1 MPPFPPA
8 EINLSQSQ
16 EVLFIAAAVVVCLLV
31 GLAAALLGRRS
42 GRRAISQRLASLG
55 TRLGLDPPE
64 DEYNIE
70 TSLSYLEQVTGGAAQ
85 AVTESSSDAIRLRRS
100 LDTLTQGV
108 VLCDENG
115 TVIYRNG
122 RANALMVSRHG
133 DALAAQAVTEVL
145 EDAWHQGSAERTLDL
160 YGPPRRTLQ
169 VRARQIDD
177 GRRPLGV
184 IALIEDVSERRR
196 LEEIRRDFV
205 ANVSH
210 ELKTPMGALG
220 LLAET
225 LVSEPDPDVAQRLA
239 GRIHNEAFRVSRI
252 IDDLL
257 DLSRIESEEAPP
269 REPVLVN
276 LVMADAIERV
286 RATADQRGIEIVLHE
301 PSPPVAVMGDRRQLV
316 SAMHAL
322 LENAITYSYDNSKVV
337 VTGTVQRTHSNL
349 DHPSVGS
356 SAVTSGEGR
365 AWEAP
370 ANRGGARGARRRNAG
385 LGETGGGGPGR
396 GTDRPGRHRGASL
409 HARDPR
415 PVHGARRVRDLGRGG
430 DRHHGTGTGI
440 AGPTRRGGRRDGSA
454 GDTRGG
460 VAQLAHR
467 GARQRAPVR
476 AGPRHRDPRPGPR
489 PHLRALL
496 PGRPR
501 PQPRHRRYR
510 PRPLNSASRRQQPPG
525 LGRRRVPRGRG
536 IDLHP
541 RPAHSGGARRMSKAG
556 TSKAPGRKGG
566 RAATGEGPVKVLL
579 AEDEE
584 SFIEAL
590 MIGLSNEG
598 FRVTVARDGSEALQL
613 FEETAPDILLLDLML
628 PKLSGIDVCRTIRA
642 RSQVPIIMVTA
653 KGTEIDT
660 VVALEV
666 GADDYVTKPYRLREL
681 VARMRAVLRRTPGG
695 PESADVAGAIEFGS
709 DGAWESNG
717 IKVDFDQRRV
727 FVRGEEVHLRR
738 KEFELLRLLVE
749 NSGRVLTRDVLIDRV
764 WGTDYI
770 GDTKTLD
777 VHIKRLRS
785 RIEAD
790 PSTPL
795 LITTVRGVG
804 YRFAAAS

>member
-1 MPPFPPA
+1 VPPFPLG
-8 EINLSQSQ
+8 EINLSQTQ
-16 EVLFIAAAVVVCLLV
+16 EILFVAGAVVLSVVV
-31 GLAAALLGRRS
+31 GFVAALLARRS

-70 TSLSYLEQVTGGAAQ
+70 TSLAYLEQVTGGAAQ

-225 LVSEPDPDVAQRLA
+225 LVSEPDPEVAQRLA

-337 VTGTVQRTHSNL
+337 VTGTVQRTHPNL
-349 DHPSVGS
+349 EHPSVAA
-356 SAVTSGEGR
+356 SAVTTGEGR

-370 ANRGGARGARRRNAG
+370 ATGEVPSVPDVHARASEPPEAAEGARA
-385 LGETGGGGPGR
+385 
-396 GTDRPGRHRGASL
+396 D
-409 HARDPR
+409 
-415 PVHGARRVRDLGRGG
+415 
-430 DRHHGTGTGI
+430 
-440 AGPTRRGGRRDGSA
+440 
-454 GDTRGG
+454 
-460 VAQLAHR
+460 
-467 GARQRAPVR
+467 
-476 AGPRHRDPRPGPR
+476 
-489 PHLRALL
+489 
-496 PGRPR
+496 
-501 PQPRHRRYR
+501 
-510 PRPLNSASRRQQPPG
+510 
-525 LGRRRVPRGRG
+525 
-536 IDLHP
+536 
-541 RPAHSGGARRMSKAG
+541 
-556 TSKAPGRKGG
+556 KGG
-566 RAATGEGPVKVLL
+566 SVEPIFTPEILDRLTAFDEAGATGAAATGTTAPSPLVPPLEADATGTVPAETPV
-579 AEDEE
+579 AAIPNWRIEE
-584 SFIEAL
+584 RDNVRLSVQDHGIGIPARDLDRIFERFYRVDHGRSRDTGGTGL
-590 MIGLSNEG
+590 GLSIVRHVANNHQGWVDVESREG
-598 FRVTVARDGSEALQL
+598 EGSTFTLVLPIQAERVA
-613 FEETAPDILLLDLML
+613 
-628 PKLSGIDVCRTIRA
+628 
-642 RSQVPIIMVTA
+642 
-653 KGTEIDT
+653 
-660 VVALEV
+660 
-666 GADDYVTKPYRLREL
+666 
-681 VARMRAVLRRTPGG
+681 
-695 PESADVAGAIEFGS
+695 
-709 DGAWESNG
+709 
-717 IKVDFDQRRV
+717 
-727 FVRGEEVHLRR
+727 
-738 KEFELLRLLVE
+738 
-749 NSGRVLTRDVLIDRV
+749 
-764 WGTDYI
+764 
-770 GDTKTLD
+770 
-777 VHIKRLRS
+777 
-785 RIEAD
+785 
-790 PSTPL
+790 
-795 LITTVRGVG
+795 
-804 YRFAAAS
+804 

>member
-1 MPPFPPA
+1 MLLSGPG
-8 EINLSQSQ
+8 EIHLSQTQ
-16 EVLFIAAAVVVCLLV
+16 QIAFVVGAVVVCVLV
-31 GLAAALLGRRS
+31 GFIAAHFGRRS
-42 GRRAISQRLASLG
+42 GRRAISQRLAALG

-70 TSLSYLEQVTGGAAQ
+70 TSLAYLEQVTGGAAQ

-145 EDAWHQGSAERTLDL
+145 EDAWHEGSAERTLDL

-184 IALIEDVSERRR
+184 IALIEDISERRR

-337 VTGTVQRTHSNL
+337 VTGTVQRSNPNL
-349 DHPSVGS
+349 EHPAVAGS
-356 SAVTSGEGR
+356 FAESAPEPDTGEF
-365 AWEAP
+365 P
-370 ANRGGARGARRRNAG
+370 AVDAGGAESGPATPDSDEEGPVEPVFTPEILEQVTTFGGAA
-385 LGETGGGGPGR
+385 
-396 GTDRPGRHRGASL
+396 
-409 HARDPR
+409 
-415 PVHGARRVRDLGRGG
+415 
-430 DRHHGTGTGI
+430 
-440 AGPTRRGGRRDGSA
+440 A
-454 GDTRGG
+454 GDTPE
-460 VAQLAHR
+460 A
-467 GARQRAPVR
+467 
-476 AGPRHRDPRPGPR
+476 D
-489 PHLRALL
+489 
-496 PGRPR
+496 
-501 PQPRHRRYR
+501 
-510 PRPLNSASRRQQPPG
+510 
-525 LGRRRVPRGRG
+525 
-536 IDLHP
+536 D
-541 RPAHSGGARRMSKAG
+541 
-556 TSKAPGRKGG
+556 
-566 RAATGEGPVKVLL
+566 AAT
-579 AEDEE
+579 A
-584 SFIEAL
+584 
-590 MIGLSNEG
+590 
-598 FRVTVARDGSEALQL
+598 
-613 FEETAPDILLLDLML
+613 
-628 PKLSGIDVCRTIRA
+628 
-642 RSQVPIIMVTA
+642 
-653 KGTEIDT
+653 
-660 VVALEV
+660 
-666 GADDYVTKPYRLREL
+666 
-681 VARMRAVLRRTPGG
+681 
-695 PESADVAGAIEFGS
+695 
-709 DGAWESNG
+709 
-717 IKVDFDQRRV
+717 
-727 FVRGEEVHLRR
+727 
-738 KEFELLRLLVE
+738 
-749 NSGRVLTRDVLIDRV
+749 
-764 WGTDYI
+764 
-770 GDTKTLD
+770 
-777 VHIKRLRS
+777 
-785 RIEAD
+785 
-790 PSTPL
+790 
-795 LITTVRGVG
+795 
-804 YRFAAAS
+804 AAASATSTTAPAPLGGAPGDSAGTVPAEPSAVALPNWRIEERDNVRLSVQDHGIGIPARDLDRIFERFYRVDHGRSRDTGGTGLGLSIVRHVANNHQGWVDVESREGEGSTFTLVLPIQAERVA

>member
-1 MPPFPPA
+1 MLLSGPG
-8 EINLSQSQ
+8 EIHLSQTQ
-16 EVLFIAAAVVVCLLV
+16 QIVFVAGAVVVCVLV
-31 GLAAALLGRRS
+31 GFIAAHFGRRS
-42 GRRAISQRLASLG
+42 GRRAISQRLAALG

-70 TSLSYLEQVTGGAAQ
+70 TSLAYLEQVTGGAAQ

-145 EDAWHQGSAERTLDL
+145 EDAWHEGSAERTLDL

-184 IALIEDVSERRR
+184 IALIEDISERRR

-337 VTGTVQRTHSNL
+337 VTGTVQRTHPNL
-349 DHPSVGS
+349 EHPAVVGPLAEPAPEHDTGELPAVDADGAESGPATPDSHEEDPVEPVFTPEILEQVTTFGGPAGDATPDDDATTAAATATSTTGPAPQGGAPGDAAGTVPAEPSTAALPNWRIEERDNVRLSVQDHGIGIPARDLDRIFERFYRVDHGRSRDTGGTGLGLSIVRHVANNHQGWVDVES
-356 SAVTSGEGR
+356 REGEGSTFTLVLPIQ
-365 AWEAP
+365 AE
-370 ANRGGARGARRRNAG
+370 
-385 LGETGGGGPGR
+385 
-396 GTDRPGRHRGASL
+396 
-409 HARDPR
+409 
-415 PVHGARRVRDLGRGG
+415 RV
-430 DRHHGTGTGI
+430 
-440 AGPTRRGGRRDGSA
+440 A
-454 GDTRGG
+454 
-460 VAQLAHR
+460 
-467 GARQRAPVR
+467 
-476 AGPRHRDPRPGPR
+476 
-489 PHLRALL
+489 
-496 PGRPR
+496 
-501 PQPRHRRYR
+501 
-510 PRPLNSASRRQQPPG
+510 
-525 LGRRRVPRGRG
+525 
-536 IDLHP
+536 
-541 RPAHSGGARRMSKAG
+541 
-556 TSKAPGRKGG
+556 
-566 RAATGEGPVKVLL
+566 
-579 AEDEE
+579 
-584 SFIEAL
+584 
-590 MIGLSNEG
+590 
-598 FRVTVARDGSEALQL
+598 
-613 FEETAPDILLLDLML
+613 
-628 PKLSGIDVCRTIRA
+628 
-642 RSQVPIIMVTA
+642 
-653 KGTEIDT
+653 
-660 VVALEV
+660 
-666 GADDYVTKPYRLREL
+666 
-681 VARMRAVLRRTPGG
+681 
-695 PESADVAGAIEFGS
+695 
-709 DGAWESNG
+709 
-717 IKVDFDQRRV
+717 
-727 FVRGEEVHLRR
+727 
-738 KEFELLRLLVE
+738 
-749 NSGRVLTRDVLIDRV
+749 
-764 WGTDYI
+764 
-770 GDTKTLD
+770 
-777 VHIKRLRS
+777 
-785 RIEAD
+785 
-790 PSTPL
+790 
-795 LITTVRGVG
+795 
-804 YRFAAAS
+804 